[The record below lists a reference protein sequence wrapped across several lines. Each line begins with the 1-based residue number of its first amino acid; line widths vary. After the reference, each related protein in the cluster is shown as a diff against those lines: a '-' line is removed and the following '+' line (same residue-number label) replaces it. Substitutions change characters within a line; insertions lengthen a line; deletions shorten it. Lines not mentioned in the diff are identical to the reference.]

1 MGNFKVR
8 LIHFDDIVEEF
19 LQYLQGIFSSGT
31 NNIRY
36 NAVMTNIN
44 TPSSIKEM
52 PLAIIKNMVM
62 LTTSGFGVVV
72 ALAWNEAIKNAVQI
86 YIDPFLGKNSGVISL
101 FIYAIVMTLLAV
113 SVTMQLARLQKTLED
128 VAQRASDKKKKQ

>member
-1 MGNFKVR
+1 
-8 LIHFDDIVEEF
+8 
-19 LQYLQGIFSSGT
+19 
-31 NNIRY
+31 
-36 NAVMTNIN
+36 
-44 TPSSIKEM
+44 
-52 PLAIIKNMVM
+52 M

-86 YIDPFLGKNSGVISL
+86 YIDPFLGKSSGVISL